1 MNKTN
6 YYAFLMRIININKL
20 SFKIKEATNI
30 SRSPFKILMTIVY
43 IQTGFLF
50 IVDLEFGG

>member
-6 YYAFLMRIININKL
+6 YYVFLMRIININKL

-43 IQTGFLF
+43 I
-50 IVDLEFGG
+50 